1 MGSDKMFSVMDRI
14 ESPQNA
20 RIKAAAKLRSARGRH
35 QADQFLIDGARETLR
50 ALASGA
56 LVETLILCPE
66 ILDEDLAQ
74 QFLRAGNVRNL
85 EIWETSP
92 AAFAKVAYGE
102 RAEGVVAIARSQPSD
117 LANWTRPQP
126 GAIYVV
132 LEGIEKPG
140 NLGAIF
146 RTADAV
152 GVAGII
158 LTQPRVTPENSNAIR
173 ASLGTVFS
181 VPSVVAEWEAVDSW
195 LQNQGVRRFAARVQA
210 SREYWDVSYFSEAD
224 TSPVALILGSE
235 AEGLTPVWH
244 DPSITGVR
252 IPQAGIADSLNLSV
266 AAGILLYEVA
276 RQRRTLT
283 L

>member
-1 MGSDKMFSVMDRI
+1 MDRI
-14 ESPQNA
+14 ESPQNP
-20 RIKAAAKLRSARGRH
+20 RIKATAKLRSSRGRH
-35 QADQFLIDGARETLR
+35 QSDRFLVDGARETRR

-56 LVETLILCPE
+56 AVETLILCRE
-66 ILDEDLAQ
+66 LLSEELTNEFLAAA
-74 QFLRAGNVRNL
+74 RDSKI
-85 EIWETSP
+85 EIWDTSP
-92 AAFAKVAYGE
+92 SAFEKVAFGD
-102 RAEGVVAIARSQPSD
+102 RAEGVVAIIRSRPRVLSD
-117 LANWTRPQP
+117 WAPPKP

-158 LTQPRVTPENSNAIR
+158 LTQTVITPENSNAIR

-181 VPSVVAEWEAVDSW
+181 VPHVVADLDTVGSW
-195 LQNQGVRRFAARVQA
+195 LKQYGIRQFAARVQA
-210 SREYWDVSYFSEAD
+210 SREYWDVSFFSASEQG
-224 TSPVALILGSE
+224 PVTIVLGSE
-235 AEGLTPVWH
+235 ATGLTTAWQGPAA
-244 DPSITGVR
+244 IGVR

-276 RQRRTLT
+276 RQRRSL
-283 L
+283 